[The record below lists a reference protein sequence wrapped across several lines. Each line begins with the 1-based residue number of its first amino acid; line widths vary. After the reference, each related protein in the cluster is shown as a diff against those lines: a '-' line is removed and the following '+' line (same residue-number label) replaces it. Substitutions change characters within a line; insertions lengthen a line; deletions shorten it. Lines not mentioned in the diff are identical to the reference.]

1 MQNIIFIIPIWQDYK
16 FRVCL
21 YFASNLTSNVLALA
35 RFQSMVHS
43 TQIPSKNPKGG
54 YSTFMELGKCEVLF
68 CCVKIRPLRFF
79 SNEINYF
86 ANIFFGGCLML
97 PVIFFVGRGVF
108 SKTWKIVGE
117 NNDF

>member
-1 MQNIIFIIPIWQDYK
+1 
-16 FRVCL
+16 
-21 YFASNLTSNVLALA
+21 
-35 RFQSMVHS
+35 MVHS

-54 YSTFMELGKCEVLF
+54 YSTFMELGKCEGLF

-86 ANIFFGGCLML
+86 ANIFFEGCLIL
-97 PVIFFVGRGVF
+97 PVICFVGRGVF